1 MNAAQVLITIVGL
14 VSTIVAF
21 CLLRFPHTR
30 RPQFRQYGALSLAT
44 SLMGAVIVLA
54 FCLLLVY
61 LQGIWT
67 R

>member
-14 VSTIVAF
+14 VTAIVTF
-21 CLLRFPHTR
+21 YLLRFPHAR
-30 RPQFRQYGALSLAT
+30 RPQFRQYGAFSLAT
-44 SLMGAVIVLA
+44 SLVGAAVVLA
-54 FCLLLVY
+54 FCLLLAY

>member
-21 CLLRFPHTR
+21 CLLRFP
-30 RPQFRQYGALSLAT
+30 
-44 SLMGAVIVLA
+44 LMGAVIVLA